1 MAETILA
8 VDDDIDILDL
18 VQMSLTADGFDVVT
32 ASNGPDALE
41 QARAHSPDLILLDL
55 MMPGMGGFE
64 VMEKLKADSQTR
76 TIPVIML
83 TARAQ
88 THEKVQGLNA
98 GADDYITKPFDL
110 KELTARIESV
120 LGRTRPTKYINPLI
134 GAMGDWFTET
144 GIEQLASHLQT
155 ATMIQQKLLPQ
166 GAPDLPGFDIAGL
179 LRSSMA
185 VSGDFYDFIPLGSEA
200 GRLGVTI
207 ADVRGKGI
215 PAALLMVMIRTAL
228 RLVCREESS
237 PGSVLKRINDLLAID
252 TDPEL
257 FATMVYGILDSRSMT
272 FTYSN
277 AGHCYPL
284 HLRNVH
290 PPPSTGGNNG
300 LSLVPHPPVHGGE
313 QGDAIGPPRGRG
325 GAGGGGGEQSE
336 ESVITPLTVGG
347 MILGSF
353 NFAAF
358 ESGTISL
365 DPGDAIL
372 LYTDG
377 VTETERESDATF
389 YEERKLAQI
398 FQSSIHLS
406 AEMICRAIETD
417 LLNFIG
423 TTDVGPTHHWND
435 DLTIVVIKVKP

>member
-325 GAGGGGGEQSE
+325 GAGGGGG
-336 ESVITPLTVGG
+336 
-347 MILGSF
+347 
-353 NFAAF
+353 
-358 ESGTISL
+358 
-365 DPGDAIL
+365 
-372 LYTDG
+372 
-377 VTETERESDATF
+377 
-389 YEERKLAQI
+389 
-398 FQSSIHLS
+398 
-406 AEMICRAIETD
+406 
-417 LLNFIG
+417 
-423 TTDVGPTHHWND
+423 
-435 DLTIVVIKVKP
+435 

>member
-32 ASNGPDALE
+32 ASNGPEALE

-64 VMEKLKADSQTR
+64 VMEKLKADPQTR

-110 KELTARIESV
+110 KELTARIEAV

-144 GIEQLASHLQT
+144 GVEQLASHLQT

-200 GRLGVTI
+200 GRLGIAI

-215 PAALLMVMIRTAL
+215 PASLLMVMIRTAL

-284 HLRNVH
+284 LMRNVH

-300 LSLVPHPPVHGGE
+300 LSFVPP
-313 QGDAIGPPRGRG
+313 
-325 GAGGGGGEQSE
+325 AGGGVCERSE

-358 ESGTISL
+358 ESETISL

-377 VTETERESDATF
+377 VTETERESDAIF
-389 YEERKLAQI
+389 YGEEKLAQI
-398 FQSSIHLS
+398 FQASRQLS
-406 AEMICRAIETD
+406 AEMICQAIETD

-423 TTDVGPTHHWND
+423 TLDLGPTNHWSD
-435 DLTIVVIKVKP
+435 DLTIVVIKVKPC